1 MFYSK
6 FMNSSLSSSY
16 TVFSNLIR
24 PCEDKRT
31 NSDDPEAKNNRL
43 TEPILLDTPLNK
55 RIPSEKRKIKGMRTT
70 KISAIRQ
77 SYLGIRPNQQA
88 ERAKVNCQDPKAQTP
103 NKKGKD
109 A

>member
-1 MFYSK
+1 VKTSVPIAMIQR
-6 FMNSSLSSSY
+6 L
-16 TVFSNLIR
+16 
-24 PCEDKRT
+24 KRT
-31 NSDDPEAKNNRL
+31 NRL

-55 RIPSEKRKIKGMRTT
+55 RIPSEKRKIKGMRTA

-77 SYLGIRPNQQA
+77 KLSGNTPKSTNWKGKSKI
-88 ERAKVNCQDPKAQTP
+88 AKTQKHKAP